1 MPNRSAVGVPTT
13 KANPVV
19 RIAKISSN
27 HFPNMCMHK
36 TAPGPVTRS
45 YTAWQNAKAKCECFG
60 AAMLFHNSAEKV
72 QDAGYQCALVDCG
85 MSHLF
90 STRR

>member
-45 YTAWQNAKAKCECFG
+45 YTAWQNAKAKCERFG

-72 QDAGYQCALVDCG
+72 QKVGRWHELVPCG
-85 MSHLF
+85 MLQLC